1 MRANAAGALDHQP
14 LEPIGDPMSTVTSLS
29 ARRLEE
35 SGARLNR
42 HVQALADS
50 LHPVIP
56 ISAAGIPADVLADL
70 EELDALHET
79 AADVYDGATA
89 ELDEARKILQEA
101 AWALTEAEEAW
112 SKAGA
117 EMNDAA
123 RTLAA
128 AREAAGV
135 RMTASGYRPVTS

>member
-1 MRANAAGALDHQP
+1 
-14 LEPIGDPMSTVTSLS
+14 MSVTTTAS
-29 ARRLEE
+29 ARRLH
-35 SGARLNR
+35 AVPDRP
-42 HVQALADS
+42 QAA
-50 LHPVIP
+50 
-56 ISAAGIPADVLADL
+56 PAPAVLEHLDDL
-70 EELDALHET
+70 EALHET

-89 ELDEARKILQEA
+89 ELEEARRTLQEA

-123 RTLAA
+123 RALAA

-135 RMTASGYRPVTS
+135 SRTASGYRLAAQS

>member
-1 MRANAAGALDHQP
+1 
-14 LEPIGDPMSTVTSLS
+14 MSTVTSLS

-50 LHPVIP
+50 LHLVTP
-56 ISAAGIPADVLADL
+56 AAGIPADVLADL